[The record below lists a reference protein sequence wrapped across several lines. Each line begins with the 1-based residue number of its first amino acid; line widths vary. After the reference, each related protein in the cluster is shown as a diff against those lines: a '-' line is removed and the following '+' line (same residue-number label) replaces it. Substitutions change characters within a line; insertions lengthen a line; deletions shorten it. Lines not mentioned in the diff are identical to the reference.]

1 MEDNQNTEKLAGLV
15 FQAMNQRDFDAF
27 EQLITEDVAFDFPG
41 AGRVEGKRRTLL
53 LLKSILRKYPV
64 LKFEVHEIISSGDRA
79 CAVWTNQGEA
89 SDGTQYQNSGMTLLH
104 FSRGKIR
111 FISDYFKDTS
121 FVQ

>member
-1 MEDNQNTEKLAGLV
+1 MEDQGNVQTLAEDV
-15 FQAMNQRDFDAF
+15 FKAMNQRDFNAF

-64 LKFEVHEIISSGDRA
+64 LRLKVSKIIVSGDRA
-79 CAVWTNQGEA
+79 CTVWTNRGEA
-89 SDGTQYQNSGMTLLH
+89 SDGTPYSNSGMTLLH
-104 FSRGKIR
+104 IKDGKVR

-121 FVQ
+121 FAR